1 MGDFII
7 SVFLIENACTLRT
20 MKYLGNNKFRF
31 QKLKIS
37 LIRMTPPSNSE
48 CCHILAEHKLPSRD
62 IRMIMKESEPRGRY
76 YLPVLMLRPSLNC
89 FIFDMECI
97 KFICFK
103 DKCIIFNLKD
113 IAAHKF
119 IGDLEKKF
127 MGTMRNS
134 GVESKDEK
142 MDDMNT
148 LDFEHAILE
157 LALEHVTQKFKKHIE
172 VIRPALDFFLE
183 QVELNPESNGLR
195 KLLAVKKYLTQFL
208 QNVQHVIKVL
218 QYIYDRDEEMIGLYL
233 SQIRNKEELKEMEL
247 LLNTYTVLLE
257 GVVSELK
264 ISLEMIETTDQFV
277 NAHLDSIRNGLI
289 KMSLFMDMGCVVFA
303 FGAFVT
309 GLFGMNL
316 SNSLEEYPYAF
327 LTVAL
332 ILGAGMIT
340 IFAWM
345 VRTYGLV
352 LVNNS
357 GHHSFRDLDET
368 FNYVN
373 DLDYQVPIKRD
384 EKIKFKKVDAYGSFN
399 TLEELYEIL
408 S

>member
-1 MGDFII
+1 
-7 SVFLIENACTLRT
+7 
-20 MKYLGNNKFRF
+20 
-31 QKLKIS
+31 
-37 LIRMTPPSNSE
+37 MTPLSNSE
-48 CCHILAEHKLPSRD
+48 CSRILAEHKLPSRD

-76 YLPVLMLRPSLNC
+76 YLPVLMLRPSSNC

-103 DKCIIFNLKD
+103 DMCIIFNLED
-113 IAAHKF
+113 NAAHTF

-127 MGTMRNS
+127 KMKNAG
-134 GVESKDEK
+134 EDFKDQEV
-142 MDDMNT
+142 DDGNI
-148 LDFEHAILE
+148 LDFEHVILE

-172 VIRPALDFFLE
+172 VIRPALEFFLE
-183 QVELNPESNGLR
+183 QVELDPESSGLR
-195 KLLAVKKYLTQFL
+195 KLLAVKKYLTKFL
-208 QNVQHVIKVL
+208 QNVQHVMKVL
-218 QYIYDRDEEMIGLYL
+218 QNIYDRDEEMMGLYL
-233 SQIRNKEELKEMEL
+233 SRTRNKEELKEMEL
-247 LLNTYTVLLE
+247 LLNTYTVILE
-257 GVVSELK
+257 GVVSEVK
-264 ISLEMIETTDQFV
+264 ISLEMIESTDQFV
-277 NAHLDSIRNGLI
+277 NAHLDSIRNGII

-316 SNSLEEYPYAF
+316 SNSLEDCPYAF

-332 ILGAGMIT
+332 ALGAGMII

-352 LVNNS
+352 LVNKS
-357 GHHSFRDLDET
+357 GHHGFRDLNDT

-373 DLDYQVPIKRD
+373 DLEYQVPIKRD
-384 EKIKFKKVDAYGSFN
+384 EKIRFKKVNANGSFD
-399 TLEELYEIL
+399 TIEEKFEII